1 VATNDAIAQLLEEEL
16 ATMGHVVARRMFGGR
31 GVFIDGL
38 MFALIDDD
46 VFYLKADDATRA
58 RFEAENLGPFEYAR
72 KDGKRTVMSYWRA
85 PDRVLDEPDELRDW
99 AAIAIAIAAARR
111 AERAKPEP
119 ATKAKRSR

>member
-1 VATNDAIAQLLEEEL
+1 MATNDAIAQLLEEEL

-31 GVFIDGL
+31 GVFVDGL

-46 VFYLKADDATRA
+46 VLYLKADDATRA

-99 AAIAIAIAAARR
+99 AAIAIAAARR
-111 AERAKPEP
+111 AERAKPKP